1 MKSLVLYFNTQNLN
15 WCFVF
20 CVNLL
25 IFAILGITLLLKKLN
40 QPPWR
45 VRKIGHILIHFALA
59 FIPYFFVNLFDLLI
73 TIVVLK
79 VIEYC
84 TRNGERNIELII
96 NSTLTAAT
104 VFGLYFLFQNNLFI
118 YTASLLT
125 LSLGDGLGEII
136 GRPYGKIKYR
146 IFLDKSAEG
155 SFAVFVGSC
164 IGILLSFAVNNILVT
179 ANIWKIFVGAIIVV
193 VVEACNYWFIDN
205 ISVPIITALFLYLTQ

>member
-1 MKSLVLYFNTQNLN
+1 M
-15 WCFVF
+15 
-20 CVNLL
+20 L
-25 IFAILGITLLLKKLN
+25 IFVILGITLLLKKLN

-73 TIVVLK
+73 TIVVLLTGVIILTLIPSVRLLVK